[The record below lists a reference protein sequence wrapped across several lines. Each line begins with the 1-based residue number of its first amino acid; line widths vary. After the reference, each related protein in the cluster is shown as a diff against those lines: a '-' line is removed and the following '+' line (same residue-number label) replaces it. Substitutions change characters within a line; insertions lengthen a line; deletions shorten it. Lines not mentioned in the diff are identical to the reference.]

1 MSLRK
6 CTDCGKDVSSSAPAC
21 PHCGRPQRKSRFPVE
36 IAAALG
42 LAVIWLVASAWHSS
56 WTDETSRDN
65 ASAPAAPQTVIARP
79 YRRLEQGLSASV
91 GYNRTLYLLRV
102 ENRDT
107 FAWTNCEV
115 SLNSQGI
122 SGYEQEVKSIEPGL
136 TGAAF
141 LQSAEFVD
149 PNGKKFDPSTNS
161 VVTLD
166 LDCETPQGHLYYG
179 GRFGTNDSRSVSVPQ
194 NISAAPNAD
203 GVLLASRRTGPE
215 P

>member
-1 MSLRK
+1 MSLRN

-56 WTDETSRDN
+56 WTDETSQDN
-65 ASAPAAPQTVIARP
+65 LSAPAAPQTVIARP

-115 SLNSQGI
+115 SVNSHGI

-149 PNGKKFDPSTNS
+149 PDGKKFDPSTDS
-161 VVTLD
+161 VATLD

-179 GRFGTNDSRSVSVPQ
+179 GRFGANDSRSVGVPQ
-194 NISAAPNAD
+194 NISAAPNAA
-203 GVLLASRRTGPE
+203 GGLLASRRIGTKP
-215 P
+215 